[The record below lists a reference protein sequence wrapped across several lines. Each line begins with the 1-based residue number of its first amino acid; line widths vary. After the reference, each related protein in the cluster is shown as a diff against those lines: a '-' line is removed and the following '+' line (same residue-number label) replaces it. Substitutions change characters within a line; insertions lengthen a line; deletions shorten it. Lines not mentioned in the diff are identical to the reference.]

1 MKILL
6 SWLRELV
13 PGLPEDAVAVA
24 DALVRAGFEVE
35 AAVALGRDLTGVVVG
50 RIEAVD
56 LVEAKKKNVRLCR
69 VGVGDGPPR
78 QIICGAFNFDVGD
91 AVAVAPPGAVLPGG
105 FEIGVRKTYG
115 HLSEG
120 MICSARELG
129 VGDDHAGILVL
140 GRDAPVGAD
149 VAELLGLADDLFE
162 LKVTPDRGYALSAR
176 GLARELA
183 TAFGLAFAD
192 PGAPAAPGS
201 GGPAGD
207 GAPCH
212 PVVVE
217 DGAGCDRYAARLVT
231 GVDPAAVTPFAWR
244 RRLELCGM
252 RPISVPV
259 DVTNAVMLGLGQ
271 PLHAFDAAALTGP
284 IVVRRARPGERL
296 TTLDGV
302 DRALHPEDL
311 VIADDS
317 GAIALAGVM
326 GGAATEISPA
336 TTEILIE
343 AAHFDPLVIARTA
356 RRHQL
361 PSEASRRFERGVDP
375 ALAPVA
381 AEAAVRML
389 AESAGARPVAG
400 ATDVDLRAR
409 PATIAFPLAEPE
421 RLGGRP
427 YPPQAVLGRLAD
439 VGCRLD
445 GAPSETTRPGD
456 VPPGGVVTVT
466 PPSWRPDLTR
476 PADLVEEVL
485 RLEGYDTI
493 PVTLP
498 RLPAGRGLTT
508 AQRLHR
514 GVGRALAYEGFSEVL
529 TVPFVAD
536 DVGDRLGLEDGDPRR
551 AAVRIA
557 NPIAADAAR
566 LRTSLLPGLFAAALR
581 NIGRGQADLALFEIG
596 TVFREPA
603 HALVP
608 VPVPPVTQR
617 PGETEIE
624 GLNRLLPDQPR
635 HVAALLT
642 GLREPA
648 GWWGGGRAADWGDA
662 VAAAHAVARAAGVEL
677 AVTAAG
683 TAPWH
688 PGRCAA
694 LSVTGT
700 EVERVIGHAGE
711 LHPRVV
717 AAFDL
722 PPRSVALELDLDAL
736 VAAAVARPPVVA
748 PAPSPYPP
756 ADRDVAL
763 VVGIDVPVARVSEAL
778 RSGAGDLLESLTL
791 FDVFEG
797 AQVGPDRRSLAFGM
811 RLRAPDRTL
820 TAAEANHARDA
831 AVAEAVRI
839 TGAALRT

>member
-13 PGLPEDAVAVA
+13 PGLPDDAVAVA

-35 AAVALGRDLTGVVVG
+35 AAASLGRDLTGVVVG
-50 RIEAVD
+50 RIEAID
-56 LVEAKKKNVRLCR
+56 LVEAKKKNVRLAR
-69 VGVGDGPPR
+69 VDVGGGPPR
-78 QIICGAFNFDVGD
+78 QIVCGAFNFDVGD
-91 AVAVAPPGAVLPGG
+91 AVAVALPGAVLPGG
-105 FEIGVRKTYG
+105 FEIGARKTYG

-129 VGDDHAGILVL
+129 AGDDHAGILVL

-149 VAELLGLADDLFE
+149 AAELLCLADDLFE

-183 TAFGLAFAD
+183 TAFGLVFAD
-192 PGAPAAPGS
+192 PGAPADPGTVGDAEPGS
-201 GGPAGD
+201 QKPG
-207 GAPCH
+207 H

-217 DGAGCDRYAARLVT
+217 DGAGCDRYVASLVT

-271 PLHAFDAAALTGP
+271 PLHAFDAAALSGP

-317 GAIALAGVM
+317 GAVALAGVM
-326 GGAATEISPA
+326 GGAATEISAA

-381 AEAAVRML
+381 AEAAARML
-389 AESAGARPVAG
+389 ADLAGARPVAG
-400 ATDVDLRAR
+400 ATDVDVRSR
-409 PATIAFPLAEPE
+409 PATISFPLAEPE

-427 YPPQAVLGRLAD
+427 YPPQAVLRRLTD
-439 VGCRLD
+439 VGCRID
-445 GAPSETTRPGD
+445 GAPPEATRPGD

-466 PPSWRPDLTR
+466 PPSWRPDLSR

-498 RLPAGRGLTT
+498 RLPAGRGL
-508 AQRLHR
+508 AADQRLRR

-536 DVGDRLGLEDGDPRR
+536 DVADRLGLDAADPRR

-557 NPIAADAAR
+557 NPIAADAAC
-566 LRTSLLPGLFAAALR
+566 LRTSLLPGLFSAALR

-596 TVFREPA
+596 TVFCEPA
-603 HALVP
+603 HALEP
-608 VPVPPVTQR
+608 VPVPPVTRR
-617 PGETEIE
+617 PGEAEIE
-624 GLNRLLPDQPR
+624 ALNRLLPDQPR

-677 AVTAAG
+677 AVAAAG
-683 TAPWH
+683 TAPYH

-694 LSVTGT
+694 LSVTGA
-700 EVERVIGHAGE
+700 ERVIGHAGE

-763 VVGIDVPVARVSEAL
+763 VVGIDVPIARVSEAL
-778 RSGAGDLLESLTL
+778 RSGAGNLLESLTL

-811 RLRAPDRTL
+811 RLRAADRTL

-831 AVAEAVRI
+831 AVAEAVRV